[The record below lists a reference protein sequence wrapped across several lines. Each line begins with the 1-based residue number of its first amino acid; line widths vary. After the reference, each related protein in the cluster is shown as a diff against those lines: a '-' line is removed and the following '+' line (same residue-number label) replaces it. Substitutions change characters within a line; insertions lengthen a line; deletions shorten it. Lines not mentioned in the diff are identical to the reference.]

1 MSQQI
6 TQEEVV
12 ENIREWSKVN
22 NQSPSLLISQDDGS
36 YHLGYY
42 CGMGV
47 SDNWPIEKLLPLY
60 KKAITK
66 LHKSG
71 KLKEFSDPFTLYPGS
86 HIFKKLISNDDI

>member
-1 MSQQI
+1 MRQQI
-6 TQEEVV
+6 TPEEVV
-12 ENIREWSKVN
+12 ENIREWSKEN
-22 NQSPSLLISQDDGS
+22 NKSPSLLISQDDGS

-47 SDNWPIEKLLPLY
+47 SDNWPIEKLPPLY

-71 KLKEFSDPFTLYPGS
+71 KLKELSDPFTLYPGS
-86 HIFKKLISNDDI
+86 HIFKKLVSFDDI